1 MSDTATEL
9 DEAEYFEEVDAEA
22 AEYDAEADA
31 ETFEEAEAVAEYEE
45 ADEPEPEETYEPEG
59 EADDS
64 DEPGTEVAI
73 VEHDTV
79 EVVPLTEREAQR
91 LDKKI
96 RTASEKVNVTTDAL
110 FELLEQA
117 AAGRIHDALG
127 YASWT
132 AWFSEAVSIRPQD
145 RDQRKAFVAL
155 MTGRGMSQRAI
166 AGALGVSQK
175 TVDRDLEGVES
186 EDSDTVTGL
195 DNVERPRTKARKEII
210 DAEVVSVDEEGEVET
225 PRSSVDVI
233 DDFANEID
241 TLLIGV
247 QAFKDVLDDDLFP
260 KARKRIAQRFTK
272 RLDGAIAELTKVLG
286 EITS

>member
-9 DEAEYFEEVDAEA
+9 DVEY
-22 AEYDAEADA
+22 
-31 ETFEEAEAVAEYEE
+31 EEAYEYEE
-45 ADEPEPEETYEPEG
+45 ADAEVDAEG
-59 EADDS
+59 EVEYEEADADDEAQEYES
-64 DEPGTEVAI
+64 EADEPGTDLAVVNHDTDPVEVA
-73 VEHDTV
+73 
-79 EVVPLTEREAQR
+79 PLTERQAQK
-91 LDKKI
+91 LDKRI

-132 AWFSEAVSIRPQD
+132 AWFSEAVTIRPQD

-166 AGALGVSQK
+166 AGALGISQK

-186 EDSDTVTGL
+186 NDSDTVTSL
-195 DNVERPRTKARKEII
+195 DGVERPRTKTKVDVI
-210 DAEVVSVDEEGEVET
+210 DAEVVSVEEA
-225 PRSSVDVI
+225 PRSSVEVI
-233 DDFANEID
+233 DDFGAEID
-241 TLLIGV
+241 TLLINV
-247 QAFKDVLDDDLFP
+247 QAFKDVLDDELFP

-272 RLDGAIAELTKVLG
+272 RLTGAVDDLFKIMEVVA
-286 EITS
+286 S